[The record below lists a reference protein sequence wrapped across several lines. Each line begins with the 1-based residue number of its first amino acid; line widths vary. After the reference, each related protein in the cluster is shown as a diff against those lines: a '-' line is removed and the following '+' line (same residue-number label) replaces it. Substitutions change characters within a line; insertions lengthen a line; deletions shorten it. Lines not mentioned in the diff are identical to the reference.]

1 MVQSRPLD
9 RAQVPLRPATT
20 MECASALAALLL
32 ALWDCDNSTPST
44 RGQTLRCCPLNL
56 ILAGALTSRRDAAF
70 GKASAAVESR
80 RYRSLLLDTLQWLE
94 TGDWAKHARYYKQ
107 RPIER
112 FAADIFARRTK
123 TITKKAKRIRE
134 LDSQQRHKL
143 RIAHFQKY
151 SSKFQRLNE
160 LL

>member
-1 MVQSRPLD
+1 MK
-9 RAQVPLRPATT
+9 
-20 MECASALAALLL
+20 E
-32 ALWDCDNSTPST
+32 
-44 RGQTLRCCPLNL
+44 
-56 ILAGALTSRRDAAF
+56 LAGALTLRRDAAF

-80 RYRSLLLDTLQWLE
+80 RYRSLLFDTLQWLE

-123 TITKKAKRIRE
+123 TITKKAKKIRE

-143 RIAHFQKY
+143 RIAVKKLRYHRAAPAFGPQPDRRAVTSPVFRRRIKA
-151 SSKFQRLNE
+151 L
-160 LL
+160 

>member
-1 MVQSRPLD
+1 MK
-9 RAQVPLRPATT
+9 
-20 MECASALAALLL
+20 E
-32 ALWDCDNSTPST
+32 
-44 RGQTLRCCPLNL
+44 
-56 ILAGALTSRRDAAF
+56 LAGALTLRRDAAF

-80 RYRSLLLDTLQWLE
+80 RYRSLLFDTLQWLE

-123 TITKKAKRIRE
+123 TITKKAKKIRE

-143 RIAHFQKY
+143 RIAVKKLHRAAPAFGPQPDRRAVTSPVFRRRIKA
-151 SSKFQRLNE
+151 L
-160 LL
+160 